1 MKKLIYFAVIILISF
16 ACKKDDD
23 SFKEQLTPKIDTE
36 TITYHA
42 YDGTTA
48 FLTKQYTYNPE
59 GLISSLTTS
68 YPQINRSIISDYSY
82 LNDSLIR
89 IVTYE
94 SLVENDTTF
103 LELNSAGLVIK
114 EIFKSHYG
122 TSSDYTG
129 IYEYD
134 DLGYISYQK
143 TTFPNPPHGLLNMYS
158 NSYTIENGNITVN
171 YSNIQHNNDLQIF
184 RYEYTFINDRKN
196 TLGNANRGTE
206 FYGLSNTNPIS
217 KKSVIGGSLYYYTYA
232 YEYDNL
238 NRIKKEIESCSDTI
252 YETTTSK
259 TYTYQ

>member
-1 MKKLIYFAVIILISF
+1 MKKIIYLAVIILISF
-16 ACKKDDD
+16 ACKKEDD
-23 SFKEQLTPKIDTE
+23 SLKEPLTPKIDIE

-48 FLTKQYTYNPE
+48 FLMKQYTYNSE

-68 YPQINRSIISDYSY
+68 YPEINRNIISHYTY
-82 LNDSLIR
+82 LNNSLIR
-89 IVTYE
+89 IVTNE

-103 LELNSAGLVIK
+103 LELNSAGLVIN

-129 IYEYD
+129 IYKYD
-134 DLGYISYQK
+134 DLGYISYWE
-143 TTFPNPPHGLLNMYS
+143 TNFPDPPNGMHKMYS
-158 NSYTIENGNITVN
+158 NSYTIDNGNITVI
-171 YSNIQHNNDLQIF
+171 YSTIQHNNDLQFF
-184 RYEYTFINDRKN
+184 RYEYTFIKDRKN

-217 KKSVIGGSLYYYTYA
+217 KKLVIGGSLNYNYA

-238 NRIKKEIESCSDTI
+238 NRIIKEVESCSDTF
-252 YETTTSK
+252 YATTISK